1 MKRSDIEVR
10 RKKLFVIV
18 NPVSGGLKSFNIGS
32 RIKKALEKTGLSFDL
47 LYTRRSIGATTLCKS
62 IDEDAYDT
70 VIAAGGDGTINEVVN
85 GMSGKKIKL
94 GIIPVGTVNVLA
106 KELNIPLQV
115 EKAVGII
122 AKGKVKTIDT
132 VSADER
138 VFVLMAGVGFDAYS
152 IFKVDS
158 GVKRYFGVFAYVFAS
173 VYAALRYP
181 SRLLRIS
188 MDNNRKRD
196 EGYFVLVSN
205 TAYYGGKIPVAPD
218 ARMDDGYIDVLV
230 FKSRKIYLLFHYLG
244 ASLLGKHSA
253 VSYMQH
259 YRVKN
264 LTVTSEQ
271 NVLVHTDAEIAG
283 SLPMRFQV
291 RPKSLRIIVP

>member
-1 MKRSDIEVR
+1 MKTRG
-10 RKKLFVIV
+10 KKKVFVLV
-18 NPVSGGLKSFNIGS
+18 NPVSGGVKSINIGP
-32 RIKKALEKTGLSFDL
+32 RIKAALTAKKIDFDL
-47 LYTRRSIGATTLCKS
+47 LYTKKSIGAMTLCRS
-62 IDEDAYDT
+62 IDENIYDT

-85 GMSGKKIKL
+85 GLAGKKIRL
-94 GIIPVGTVNVLA
+94 GIIPAGTVNVLA
-106 KELNIPLQV
+106 KELGIPLHV
-115 EKAVGII
+115 EKAIDTI
-122 AKGKVKTIDT
+122 LKGKEKVIDT
-132 VSADER
+132 VMADQR

-158 GVKRYFGVFAYVFAS
+158 GIKRYVGALAYLLAS
-173 VYAALRYP
+173 LYALIRYP

-188 MDNNRKRD
+188 MDNGKKKE

-230 FKSRKIYLLFHYLG
+230 FKSRKLHLLFHYLG
-244 ASLLGKHSA
+244 ASFFRRQSTMT
-253 VSYMQH
+253 YMKH

-264 LTVTSEQ
+264 LTVASDH

-291 RPKSLRIIVP
+291 LPKSLRVLIP